1 MIFIQVLT
9 WPRLTATS
17 ASLQIRSLRK
27 AGWGVGRWGGWRG
40 GHSLSLSS
48 SASSL
53 TTQLTS
59 FRMEA
64 MTPYTKSALAVLKNT
79 LIAICIIFHAC
90 VHKRKVCK
98 VFETSEPPGD
108 SHIPRKHH
116 KLLWLARPPRFPRSK
131 GQQSTMG
138 IEDTHSSSAKGWA
151 CFIDIRSLII
161 IR

>member
-1 MIFIQVLT
+1 MIFIQLLT

-17 ASLQIRSLRK
+17 ESLRIRSLSK
-27 AGWGVGRWGGWRG
+27 AGWGVGRWGGG
-40 GHSLSLSS
+40 GWAHSLTLQLCV
-48 SASSL
+48 L
-53 TTQLTS
+53 TYNTAHFQ
-59 FRMEA
+59 MEA

-79 LIAICIIFHAC
+79 LIEICIIFHAC

-98 VFETSEPPGD
+98 VFETSEPQGD

-116 KLLWLARPPRFPRSK
+116 TLLWLARPPRFPWSK